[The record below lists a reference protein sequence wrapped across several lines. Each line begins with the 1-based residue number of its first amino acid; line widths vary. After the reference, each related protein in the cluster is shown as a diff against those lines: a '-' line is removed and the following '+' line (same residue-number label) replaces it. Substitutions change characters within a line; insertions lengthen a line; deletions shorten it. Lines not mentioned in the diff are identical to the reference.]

1 MKTVW
6 VSMMLGMLATNAVAE
21 ENWQAVSD
29 SQDGTRLIVDI
40 NSITLDEYDTDKQRV
55 YANMRYIT
63 PTEAHDPFITVIDA
77 KECVTKQSG
86 KMFNIYSNGDKQEF
100 FWSVDGN
107 KMYDNQGKFL
117 CLVLFKALDKHKSNN
132 TRSM

>member
-1 MKTVW
+1 MKKTLVGFILS
-6 VSMMLGMLATNAVAE
+6 VLAITAVAE
-21 ENWQAVSD
+21 ENWQAVAD

-40 NSITLDEYDTDKQRV
+40 NSITLDEYDANKQRV
-55 YANMRYIT
+55 YANMRYISS
-63 PTEAHDPFITVIDA
+63 TEAYDAFITVIDA

-86 KMFNIYSNGDKQEF
+86 TMFNIYSNGDKQEF